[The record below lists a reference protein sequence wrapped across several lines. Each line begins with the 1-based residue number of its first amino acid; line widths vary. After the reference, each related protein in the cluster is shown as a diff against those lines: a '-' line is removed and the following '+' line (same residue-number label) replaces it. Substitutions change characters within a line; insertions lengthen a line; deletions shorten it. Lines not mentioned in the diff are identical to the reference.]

1 MDNLTHSLVGLAASK
16 AGLERLSPQATAV
29 CILASNAPDSDIL
42 ALLVGGRW
50 AFLQHHRGITHSL
63 IGTLVLALLI
73 PLIFYLADRLV
84 ARIRSRRPSIKLRGL
99 MLATLIVSATHPF
112 MDWTNNYGIRLLLP
126 WNSRWFYGDLVF
138 IVDPFLWLIFGAA
151 AFLLTS
157 KTRKQILLWLV
168 PALLVTY
175 VVFFGPAARGRL
187 TNPSL
192 LRGLW
197 ITALIGIVILSRLN
211 VAQRW
216 GGKLAIAAFAV
227 MVLYWGGLAIV
238 HTMAIR
244 QARLEASVVASE
256 AGEKVD
262 QIVAM
267 PTLANPFHWQCV
279 LETER
284 AVYRFELFLIGGRRG
299 PSGLVRYQKPD
310 ASTAHAVALA
320 SGDARARIF
329 LGFARF
335 PVVRVV
341 TSDCATQTLVQ
352 FADLRYTEPGRA
364 AGIFSLEV
372 PIESPHQSAARD
384 QQMQEI
390 SK

>member
-50 AFLQHHRGITHSL
+50 SFLQHHRGITHSI

-157 KTRKQILLWLV
+157 KTRKQILIWLV
-168 PALLVTY
+168 LALLVTY
-175 VVFFGPAARGRL
+175 VVFFGPAARGGL
-187 TNPSL
+187 MSPSL

-197 ITALIGIVILSRLN
+197 VTALIGIVILSRLN

-227 MVLYWGGLAIV
+227 VVLYWGGLAIV

-244 QARLEASVVASE
+244 QAQLEASVIASE
-256 AGEKVD
+256 DGEKVD

-279 LETER
+279 VETER
-284 AVYRFELFLIGGRRG
+284 AAYRFELFLIGGRRG
-299 PSGLVRYQKPD
+299 PSGLIRYPKPD
-310 ASTAHAVALA
+310 PSASHAVAVA

-341 TSDCATQTLVQ
+341 TSNCTTQTLVQ
-352 FADLRYTEPGRA
+352 FADLRYTEPGRG
-364 AGIFSLEV
+364 AGTFSLEV

-384 QQMQEI
+384 Q
-390 SK
+390 

>member
-16 AGLERLSPQATAV
+16 AGLERLSPHATAV
-29 CILASNAPDSDIL
+29 CILAANAPDSDIF

-50 AFLQHHRGITHSL
+50 AFLQHHRGITHSI

-73 PLIFYLADRLV
+73 PLMFYLADQLI
-84 ARIRSRRPSIKLRGL
+84 ARIRSCQANIKLRGL
-99 MLATLIVSATHPF
+99 ILASLIVGATHPF

-157 KTRKQILLWLV
+157 KTRKQILFWLAL
-168 PALLVTY
+168 ALLLTY
-175 VVFFGPAARGRL
+175 VVVFGPAARGGL
-187 TNPSL
+187 ANSAL

-227 MVLYWGGLAIV
+227 VVLYWGGLAII
-238 HTMAIR
+238 HTMAVR
-244 QARLEASVVASE
+244 QAQLEGSVIVSGD
-256 AGEKVD
+256 GERVVE
-262 QIVAM
+262 IVAM
-267 PTLANPFHWQCV
+267 PTLANPFHWRCV
-279 LETER
+279 VETDR
-284 AVYRFELFLIGGRRG
+284 AAYRFEVFLIGGRRG
-299 PSGLVRYQKPD
+299 ASGLVRYEKPD
-310 ASTAHAVALA
+310 AAVSQAVAVA
-320 SGDARARIF
+320 SRDVRTRIF

-335 PVVRVV
+335 PVTRVV
-341 TSDCATQTLVQ
+341 ASDCTTQTLVQ
-352 FADLRYTEPGRA
+352 FADLRYTEPGRG
-364 AGIFSLEV
+364 AGTFSLEV
-372 PIESPHQSAARD
+372 PIECPYTSAARD
-384 QQMQEI
+384 Q
-390 SK
+390 